1 VRYGEVDRYS
11 RTKQRKRDNQSI
23 AGTDVNTRILCS
35 LQCMM
40 LYILATVPP
49 VAIAMGDTQTG
60 KAIYERSCI
69 GCHGPTGQGGRMAAM
84 LAVPPRNLAEQA
96 YMGTRSD
103 QQLFDVIS
111 KGGAATGLSAAM
123 TAFGSQLSEQQ
134 IWDTVAYIRTL
145 AAGSEPATQV
155 PSSTSSKASAPTADL
170 AMARLRLSI
179 WPEYDDPRVL
189 IMLRGEMTPRQAFPA
204 SITLPIPKGAE
215 IIGAGMVSEQN
226 ELLLHPHQVEPG
238 NIQDTLQLNLPVPRF
253 FVEFYYN
260 PFTTSGPEK
269 RFVYPAP
276 TTYPIELFK
285 VDIQQPLKATAFTLD
300 PAPMERTTD
309 NQGFT
314 YHQFTYRDVGKG
326 QSQVFTVAYTKTAT
340 TPSVA
345 KQQPTPQPTEKA
357 RARSDN
363 TLVVLSIFAGAILL
377 FAGCAWLMQRSQRQ
391 HMPTTTPPAL
401 PVSMSDT
408 LLALLREDILPQ
420 ETEATDVP
428 PMPPQTRVI
437 NFCANCG
444 RKLLP
449 DDRFCSGCGKP
460 IKR

>member
-1 VRYGEVDRYS
+1 M
-11 RTKQRKRDNQSI
+11 
-23 AGTDVNTRILCS
+23 IL
-35 LQCMM
+35 
-40 LYILATVPP
+40 YVLATVHPA
-49 VAIAMGDTQTG
+49 VTATGDAQAG
-60 KAIYERSCI
+60 KAIYERSCV

-84 LAVPPRNLAEQA
+84 LAVPPRNLADQA

-134 IWDTVAYIRTL
+134 IWDTVAYVRNL
-145 AAGSEPATQV
+145 AVGSETAAQV
-155 PSSTSSKASAPTADL
+155 PSSTSSKASAPATDL
-170 AMARLRLSI
+170 VMARLRLSI

-215 IIGAGMVSEQN
+215 IIGAGMISEQN
-226 ELLLHPHQVEPG
+226 ELLLHPHQVFPG
-238 NIQDTLQLNLPVPRF
+238 DTHNTLQLNLPVPRF

-260 PFTTSGPEK
+260 PFTTNGSEK

-276 TTYPIELFK
+276 TTYPIELFE
-285 VDIQQPLKATAFTLD
+285 VDIQQPLKATAFTLN
-300 PAPMERTTD
+300 PTPMERMTD

-326 QSQVFTVAYTKTAT
+326 QSQTFTIAYTKTAT
-340 TPSVA
+340 TPSVS

-357 RARSDN
+357 RARADN
-363 TLVVLSIFAGAILL
+363 TLVALSIFAGAILL

-391 HMPTTTPPAL
+391 HMPATTAPA
-401 PVSMSDT
+401 PSASMSDT
-408 LLALLREDILPQ
+408 LLVLLREEAQPQ
-420 ETEATDVP
+420 ETVDVP
-428 PMPPQTRVI
+428 PMLQQTRVI

>member
-1 VRYGEVDRYS
+1 M
-11 RTKQRKRDNQSI
+11 
-23 AGTDVNTRILCS
+23 ILY
-35 LQCMM
+35 L
-40 LYILATVPP
+40 LAPVPP

-60 KAIYERSCI
+60 KAIYERSCVS
-69 GCHGPTGQGGRMAAM
+69 CHGPTGQGGRTAAM
-84 LAVPPRNLAEQA
+84 LAVPPRNLADQA
-96 YMGTRSD
+96 YMGARSD

-145 AAGSEPATQV
+145 AASLETVAQV
-155 PSSTSSKASAPTADL
+155 PSSASSKASAPPADL
-170 AMARLRLSI
+170 VMARLRLSI

-189 IMLRGEMTPRQAFPA
+189 IMFRGEMTPRQAFPA

-226 ELLLHPHQVEPG
+226 ELLLHPHQVLPG
-238 NIQDTLQLNLPVPRF
+238 NTQDTLQLNLPVPRF

-269 RFVYPAP
+269 RFVYHAP
-276 TTYPIELFK
+276 TTYPIELFE
-285 VDIQQPLKATAFTLD
+285 VDIQQPLKATDFTLD
-300 PAPMERTTD
+300 PAPMERMTD

-314 YHQFTYRDVGKG
+314 YHQFTYRNVEKG
-326 QSQVFTVAYTKTAT
+326 QSQTFTIAYAKT
-340 TPSVA
+340 TPAPSVS
-345 KQQPTPQPTEKA
+345 KQQPTPQPAEKA
-357 RARSDN
+357 RPRSDN
-363 TLVVLSIFAGAILL
+363 TLVALSIFAGAILL

-391 HMPTTTPPAL
+391 HMPTTTTPAL

-408 LLALLREDILPQ
+408 LLALLREDAPTQ
-420 ETEATDVP
+420 GTEVANAP
-428 PMPPQTRVI
+428 LIPPQTRVI

>member
-1 VRYGEVDRYS
+1 MARYR
-11 RTKQRKRDNQSI
+11 RTKQRRPDSQSI
-23 AGTDVNTRILCS
+23 AGTAVNTRILCI

-40 LYILATVPP
+40 LYVLATVHPA
-49 VAIAMGDTQTG
+49 VTATGDAQAG
-60 KAIYERSCI
+60 KAIYERSCV
-69 GCHGPTGQGGRMAAM
+69 GCHGSTGQGGRMAAM
-84 LAVPPRNLAEQA
+84 SAVPPRNLADQA

-134 IWDTVAYIRTL
+134 IWDTVTYVRTL
-145 AAGSEPATQV
+145 AAGSETATQV
-155 PSSTSSKASAPTADL
+155 PSSTSSTASAPTTDL
-170 AMARLRLSI
+170 VMARLRLSI

-215 IIGAGMVSEQN
+215 IIGAGMISEQN
-226 ELLLHPHQVEPG
+226 ELLLHPHQVLPG
-238 NIQDTLQLNLPVPRF
+238 DTQDTLQLNLPVPRF

-260 PFTTSGPEK
+260 PFTTSGAEK

-276 TTYPIELFK
+276 TTYPIELFE

-300 PAPMERTTD
+300 PAPMERMTD

-326 QSQVFTVAYTKTAT
+326 QSQIFTIAYIKTVT
-340 TPSVA
+340 TPSVS

-357 RARSDN
+357 RTRSDN
-363 TLVVLSIFAGAILL
+363 TLVVLSILAGAILL
-377 FAGCAWLMQRSQRQ
+377 FAGCAWLIQRSQRQ
-391 HMPTTTPPAL
+391 HMPTTTAPA
-401 PVSMSDT
+401 PSVPMSDT
-408 LLALLREDILPQ
+408 LLALLRDDAQPQ
-420 ETEATDVP
+420 ETARADVP
-428 PMPPQTRVI
+428 PMLSQTKAI

-449 DDRFCSGCGKP
+449 DDRFCSECGKP

>member
-1 VRYGEVDRYS
+1 MARES
-11 RTKQRKRDNQSI
+11 RTKHRKRESQSI
-23 AGTDVNTRILCS
+23 EGTDVNTRILCI

-40 LYILATVPP
+40 LYVLATVHP
-49 VAIAMGDTQTG
+49 AATAMGDAQAG
-60 KAIYERSCI
+60 KAIYERSCV

-84 LAVPPRNLAEQA
+84 LTVPPRNLADQA
-96 YMGTRSD
+96 YMGTHSD

-134 IWDTVAYIRTL
+134 IWDTVAYVRTL
-145 AAGSEPATQV
+145 AAGSETAAQV
-155 PSSTSSKASAPTADL
+155 PSSTSSQARAPAADL
-170 AMARLRLSI
+170 VMARLRLSI

-204 SITLPIPKGAE
+204 SITLPIPKGVE
-215 IIGAGMVSEQN
+215 IIGAGMISEQN
-226 ELLLHPHQVEPG
+226 ELLLHPHQVLSG
-238 NIQDTLQLNLPVPRF
+238 DTHDTLQLNLPVPRF

-260 PFTTSGPEK
+260 AFTTTGSEK
-269 RFVYPAP
+269 RFAYPAP
-276 TTYPIELFK
+276 TTYPIELFE
-285 VDIQQPLKATAFTLD
+285 VDVQQPLKATAFTLD
-300 PAPMERTTD
+300 PAPMERITD

-326 QSQVFTVAYTKTAT
+326 QSQTFTIAYTKTAT

-363 TLVVLSIFAGAILL
+363 TLVVLSIFAGTILL
-377 FAGCAWLMQRSQRQ
+377 FAGCAWFMQRSQRP
-391 HMPTTTPPAL
+391 HMPTTTAPA
-401 PVSMSDT
+401 PSVSMSDT
-408 LLALLREDILPQ
+408 LLALVRDDAQPQ
-420 ETEATDVP
+420 EPEIADVP
-428 PMPPQTRVI
+428 PMLPQTRVI
-437 NFCANCG
+437 NFCASCG
-444 RKLLP
+444 RKLLQ

>member
-1 VRYGEVDRYS
+1 
-11 RTKQRKRDNQSI
+11 
-23 AGTDVNTRILCS
+23 
-35 LQCMM
+35 M

-326 QSQVFTVAYTKTAT
+326 QSQVFTIAYTKTAT

>member
-1 VRYGEVDRYS
+1 
-11 RTKQRKRDNQSI
+11 
-23 AGTDVNTRILCS
+23 
-35 LQCMM
+35 
-40 LYILATVPP
+40 
-49 VAIAMGDTQTG
+49 
-60 KAIYERSCI
+60 
-69 GCHGPTGQGGRMAAM
+69 M

-326 QSQVFTVAYTKTAT
+326 QSQVFTIAYTKTAT

>member
-1 VRYGEVDRYS
+1 MARYS
-11 RTKQRKRDNQSI
+11 RTKQRKRDCQSI
-23 AGTDVNTRILCS
+23 AGIDVNTRILCI

-40 LYILATVPP
+40 LYILATVHPG
-49 VAIAMGDTQTG
+49 AIAMGDAQTG
-60 KAIYERSCI
+60 KAIYERSCV

-84 LAVPPRNLAEQA
+84 LAVPPRNLADRA
-96 YMGTRSD
+96 YMGARSD

-145 AAGSEPATQV
+145 AAGSETAAQV
-155 PSSTSSKASAPTADL
+155 PSSTSSKASASTADL
-170 AMARLRLSI
+170 VMARLRLSI

-189 IMLRGEMTPRQAFPA
+189 IMFRGEMTPRQAFPA

-226 ELLLHPHQVEPG
+226 ELLLHPHQVLPG
-238 NIQDTLQLNLPVPRF
+238 NTQDTLQLNLPVPRF

-276 TTYPIELFK
+276 TTYPIELFE

-300 PAPMERTTD
+300 PTPMERMTD

-314 YHQFTYRDVGKG
+314 YHQFTYRNVGKG
-326 QSQVFTVAYTKTAT
+326 QSQTFTIAYAKTAT
-340 TPSVA
+340 TPSVS
-345 KQQPTPQPTEKA
+345 KQRPTPQSTEKA

-363 TLVVLSIFAGAILL
+363 TFVALSIFAGAILL

-391 HMPTTTPPAL
+391 HMLAITAPTPSA
-401 PVSMSDT
+401 SMADT
-408 LLALLREDILPQ
+408 LVALLQEDAQPQ
-420 ETEATDVP
+420 ETEGAAVP
-428 PMPPQTRVI
+428 PILPQTRVI